1 MAFFKKRGVYA
12 VRALGMFLTGALI
25 GVFFLWLMFKAGL
38 NVSSWALEVAI
49 IGLIVGG
56 SAGLLSAT
64 KFENALKKRN
74 L

>member
-1 MAFFKKRGVYA
+1 MAFFKKRGVYS

-38 NVSSWALEVAI
+38 NVSWALEVAI